1 MLTKRPAKVKK
12 IYEIKYSDRKSP
24 TENRNSLEFFNYY
37 NEIWK
42 ELDIN
47 V

>member
-1 MLTKRPAKVKK
+1 MLSKRPAVVKK
-12 IYEIKYSDRKSP
+12 IYEIKYSDKKTP
-24 TENRNSLEFFNYY
+24 TENRNTTEFLNYY
-37 NEIWK
+37 NDIWK